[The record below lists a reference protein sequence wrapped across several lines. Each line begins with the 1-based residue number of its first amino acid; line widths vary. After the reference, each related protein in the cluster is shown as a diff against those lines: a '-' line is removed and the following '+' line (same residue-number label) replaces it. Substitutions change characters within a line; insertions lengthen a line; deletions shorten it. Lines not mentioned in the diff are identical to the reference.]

1 MAKKKRR
8 LWNGTPAASEGQVP
22 RGTVLVQQETIQA
35 SAYSG
40 PLPPPEAMAK
50 YEAILPGFTD
60 RLLTN
65 FEKQSTHRMGLETG
79 AVGHDQRMGS
89 RGQVFALVIAL
100 VALGLGGILIWNGHT
115 VAGTIIA
122 TGDLVSLVGL
132 FIYGKESSK
141 RELRRKAQRVP
152 AETKVL
158 TRR

>member
-65 FEKQSTHRMGLETG
+65 FEKQSTHRMGLRQARLVTTKEWG
-79 AVGHDQRMGS
+79 VAVKFS
-89 RGQVFALVIAL
+89 R
-100 VALGLGGILIWNGHT
+100 W
-115 VAGTIIA
+115 
-122 TGDLVSLVGL
+122 
-132 FIYGKESSK
+132 
-141 RELRRKAQRVP
+141 
-152 AETKVL
+152 
-158 TRR
+158 